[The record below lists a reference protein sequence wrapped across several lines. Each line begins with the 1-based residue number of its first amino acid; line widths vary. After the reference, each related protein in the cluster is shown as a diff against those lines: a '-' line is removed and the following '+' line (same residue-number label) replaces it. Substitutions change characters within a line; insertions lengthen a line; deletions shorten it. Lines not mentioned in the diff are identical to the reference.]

1 MTREQ
6 KIIALREE
14 QKRTIKYLKEK
25 IERGYHDRLMRRLEQ
40 INKELEVLTKSEQQ
54 YYSR

>member
-6 KIIALREE
+6 RIIALKEE

-25 IERGYHDRLMRRLEQ
+25 IERGYHNRLMRRLEQ
-40 INKELEVLTKSEQQ
+40 INKELEELTKSEQQ
-54 YYSR
+54 HYSR